1 MVLAIGI
8 PLFAKDLVA
17 NEQLDPPANSPAEA
31 AHLFANAFTS
41 FFANATVSGIPLIP
55 MTNILPQAV
64 KALEG
69 GLILAFAQPQ
79 IPLASANLMQ
89 LAFDMYL
96 TAAPIF
102 TMWPIAST
110 FVPLPP
116 GTLMGLM
123 MAAGLGG
130 LFPGNLPTKMM
141 VASGIATYFNTMQ
154 VIVGSATQP
163 II

>member
-1 MVLAIGI
+1 MALAIGI
-8 PLFAKDLVA
+8 PLFAKDLMA

-41 FFANATVSGIPLIP
+41 FFAYATVGGIPLIP
-55 MTNILPQAV
+55 LTNILPQAV
-64 KALEG
+64 KALEA
-69 GLILAFAQPQ
+69 GLTASFMQPQ

-89 LAFDMYL
+89 LAFDAYL
-96 TAAPIF
+96 AATPVSA
-102 TMWPIAST
+102 MWPVAST

-141 VASGIATYFNTMQ
+141 VATGIASYFNTMQ
-154 VIVGSATQP
+154 VIVGTATQP

>member
-1 MVLAIGI
+1 MPLAVGI

-17 NEQLDPPANSPAEA
+17 NEQRDPPANSPAEA

-41 FFANATVSGIPLIP
+41 YFANATVGGIPLVP
-55 MTNILPQAV
+55 LTNILPQAV

-69 GLILAFAQPQ
+69 GLTLSFAQPQ

-89 LAFDMYL
+89 LAFDAYL
-96 TAAPIF
+96 AAAPISV
-102 TMWPIAST
+102 MWPAASSFAT
-110 FVPLPP
+110 LPP
-116 GTLMGLM
+116 GALMGTM

-130 LFPGNLPTKMM
+130 LLPGNLPAKMM
-141 VASGIATYFNTMQ
+141 VAAGITSYFSLVLVM
-154 VIVGSATQP
+154 VGTSPLP